1 VFERF
6 SDTAQRVLVLAEDE
20 SRRLGH
26 EQIGTEHLL
35 LGILAEGTSSAARAL
50 ELSGATLDASRS
62 KVEEAVGVA
71 HRESSGGTTPFSDRT
86 KRALERAN
94 RLSLRRRDPHVETEH
109 ILVSVLEIEGRA
121 GQILRGLAI
130 DPAGVRDTVDS
141 FMEERPV
148 PAARTEGS
156 REPRAPRCQGCG
168 SAVDD
173 SLTHRVMSSPGVVG
187 EVRHLLI
194 AYCSVCGWVFGA
206 STTEPGAGTSGA
218 P

>member
-1 VFERF
+1 VFERL

-26 EQIGTEHLL
+26 GQIGTEHLL

-50 ELSGATLDASRS
+50 ESSGATLDASRN
-62 KVEEAVGVA
+62 KIEEAVGVA
-71 HRESSGGTTPFSDRT
+71 PRDSRGAAVPFSDRA

-94 RLSLRRRDPHVETEH
+94 RLSLRRREPHVETEH
-109 ILVSVLEIEGRA
+109 VLVSVLEVEGRA

-130 DPAGVRDTVDS
+130 DPVALRDAVDS

-148 PAARTEGS
+148 AVARTEGS
-156 REPRAPRCQGCG
+156 TEPGGPRCRGCG
-168 SAVDD
+168 STLDA
-173 SLTHRVMSSPGVVG
+173 SLTHRVMNSHGVTG
-187 EVRHLLI
+187 EVRDLLI

-206 STTEPGAGTSGA
+206 SATGAGAGTAGST
-218 P
+218 